1 MDCLPQS
8 HMGERWRAEQNWDL
22 LGRKRG
28 RSEHWRVHHKGNVPI
43 LKISIVFD
51 DYELGSMLAHRRS
64 LYKLEKAPP
73 SSDTLLPSAGNLL

>member
-8 HMGERWRAEQNWDL
+8 HMEKGWRTEQNWSL
-22 LGRKRG
+22 RRKEG
-28 RSEHWRVHHKGNVPI
+28 RSEYRRVHHKDNAPI

-51 DYELGSMLAHRRS
+51 DYEPGSLLAHRRS

-73 SSDTLLPSAGNLL
+73 SSDTLLPSAGKLS